1 MPLQTYYAKH
11 LTCICSV
18 SIVKREHLLLP
29 IFLGTLHKKKKKKKG
44 KRENVKKS
52 KEILEENKKQNI
64 NKKSILEHLRNRR
77 RLVEEDQ
84 VCKIKKFDSIFFNW

>member
-1 MPLQTYYAKH
+1 LPLQTYYAKH

-18 SIVKREHLLLP
+18 SIVKREHLLLS
-29 IFLGTLHKKKKKKKG
+29 IFLGTLHKQKKKKKG

-84 VCKIKKFDSIFFNW
+84 VCKIEKFDSIFFN

>member
-1 MPLQTYYAKH
+1 LPLQTYYAKH

-29 IFLGTLHKKKKKKKG
+29 IFLGTLHKQKKKG
-44 KRENVKKS
+44 GEERENVKKS

-84 VCKIKKFDSIFFNW
+84 VCKIEKFDSIFFN